1 MDRILQDNLNFYEEK
16 RAQISEALNCKSKN
30 SSRPAAHEG
39 PKGNIAIGKMKR
51 TTLLSEG

>member
-16 RAQISEALNCKSKN
+16 RAQISEALNFKSKN